1 VPDDKPVT
9 ERPPRDALLVCASGA
24 LRAASVSLA
33 GVLIAIH
40 LSNRGLSTSAI
51 GLLIGIG
58 MTANAVGTVL
68 TGLYADAWGRR
79 RTLQVLGILTGLG
92 YIAIA
97 YVDSLTALLI
107 VAAVAM
113 VNGMGRDRGPASA
126 LEQALLPSTT
136 SNSQRTWTMAWY
148 NAAIDVGHAL
158 GAGAAIL
165 PTVLMRAFHVA
176 GAHAA
181 TFVLCGA
188 MIAVSALLYIFLGDD
203 VEQRTGAAHGA
214 ALPAVDAQT
223 RRTVFKLTAL
233 FGLDSTGGG
242 FLSSALVAYWFF
254 ERYGVTESQ
263 LAGLFF
269 TARLL
274 NVVSHLAAAWI
285 ARRIGL
291 LNTMVFTHLPSSL
304 FLMIAPA
311 APTAGAAAA
320 LFLAREALVEM
331 DVPTRQS
338 YVMAV
343 VPPSARTY
351 ASGMTNVAR
360 NAGWA
365 LGPLLGG
372 TLMQHLSLSA
382 PLLMG
387 GTLKIVYD
395 VALYHSFRHLR
406 PPEEKP
412 STDNS
417 PQSSVDRPQSAVD
430 GPVSI

>member
-1 VPDDKPVT
+1 M
-9 ERPPRDALLVCASGA
+9 
-24 LRAASVSLA
+24 
-33 GVLIAIH
+33 AIH

-58 MTANAVGTVL
+58 MTANATGTVL

-79 RTLQVLGILTGLG
+79 RTLQFVGVLAGLG
-92 YIAIA
+92 YVAIA
-97 YVDSLTALLI
+97 FVDSFVVLLI
-107 VAAVAM
+107 VAGVAM

-136 SNSQRTWTMAWY
+136 SDAERTWTMAWY

-165 PTVLMRAFHVA
+165 PTVLTRLFHVSN
-176 GAHAA
+176 AHGA

-188 MIAVSALLYIFLGDD
+188 AVVASAVLYAFVGEQ
-203 VEQRTGAAHGA
+203 VEPGRNAASSRTN
-214 ALPAVDAQT
+214 PAIDGHT
-223 RRTVFKLTAL
+223 RRTVLRLTAL

-254 ERYGVTESQ
+254 ERYGMTESQ

-269 TARLL
+269 SARLL
-274 NVVSHLAAAWI
+274 NVASHLAAAWI

-304 FLMIAPA
+304 FLMLAPA
-311 APTAGAAAA
+311 APGVGSAAA

-382 PLLMG
+382 PLFIG

-395 VALYHSFRHLR
+395 LVLYRSFRHLR
-406 PPEEKP
+406 PPEEQP
-412 STDNS
+412 
-417 PQSSVDRPQSAVD
+417 VAAVD
-430 GPVSI
+430 